1 MSYSSITEASR
12 DQSLLDRIA
21 AAVFKEAQ
29 SNPAFGDTVYGR
41 NVLAGSAQ
49 LTPPF
54 AYPVAIDTEDA
65 YESAVAAGNPDA
77 GGDPAVI
84 TDAAILSSVQARWPP
99 DPEPPAP

>member
-1 MSYSSITEASR
+1 MSYFSITQASR
-12 DQSLLDRIA
+12 DASLLDRIA

-29 SNPAFGDTVYGR
+29 SNPSFGDTIYGR

-54 AYPVAIDTEDA
+54 AYPVAIDTEAA
-65 YESAVAAGNPDA
+65 YESALASENPDP

-84 TDAAILSSVQARWPP
+84 TDAAILSSVQAHWPP
-99 DPEPPAP
+99 DPPPAP